1 MRVPRA
7 AVSVVNACPRFF
19 SRRLPGTQGLHP
31 FLPVRT
37 GGNRELRE
45 GCSILLR
52 ARAGPGDDL
61 EQSLEYDE
69 KLRYLDSVLEA
80 ISKKQTCCTQNTMKD
95 RIIKSGSVLV

>member
-7 AVSVVNACPRFF
+7 AVSVVDACPRFF
-19 SRRLPGTQGLHP
+19 SRRLPGSQGLHP

-61 EQSLEYDE
+61 EQSLEYDG
-69 KLRYLDSVLEA
+69 KLRYRVLEA
-80 ISKKQTCCTQNTMKD
+80 RSKCGRD
-95 RIIKSGSVLV
+95 VLRKPETIEE